1 MVAIGSFSADV
12 GRAYGG
18 VMPKNILRAP
28 DPCPSKN
35 GVERPGLP
43 VYVWVDFQLGGISS
57 DGWFSEL
64 QQDAISFTSRQR

>member
-35 GVERPGLP
+35 GVERPGP
-43 VYVWVDFQLGGISS
+43 PFYGVDFQLGGISS

-64 QQDAISFTSRQR
+64 QQDAIWFTSRPR